1 MRSLAWA
8 GNFTGSSLETEA
20 STAGVFPDQLTN
32 DRSGISQARQLGDSV
47 TVGWVS
53 APNRLR
59 ARINDDLRGHIDA
72 VLLKAGAVALGV
84 EEVFVRVAARREF
97 QLAYSINLNGA
108 AIAPEQAAARDSHVG
123 ARAEHEDRRRIVNSD
138 DGTGKN
144 WSSELHVRRVDAGI
158 TADAR
163 KDRICGPKS
172 SKFPVRAR
180 YGDESEV
187 GKAVIGYI
195 AAEK

>member
-108 AIAPEQAAARDSHVG
+108 AIALEQAAARDSHIG
-123 ARAEHEDRRRIVNSD
+123 ARAEHEDRRRIVKSVNV
-138 DGTGKN
+138 TGKN
-144 WSSELHVRRVDAGI
+144 
-158 TADAR
+158 
-163 KDRICGPKS
+163 
-172 SKFPVRAR
+172 
-180 YGDESEV
+180 
-187 GKAVIGYI
+187 
-195 AAEK
+195 